1 MAQFRTNVL
10 NRCKTKTNYE
20 FISVKIIDAFLHFRS
35 SWRRPTPYWPSSDR
49 SRHLRI
55 LPRHLRQPT
64 RWRHLTSPSSR
75 TIKWKRTYRH
85 RTQHAGRPTNPN
97 KEKGTA
103 RYRPSINHHENRIV
117 IAPKCIHGTWDDTL
131 KELWGF
137 FLHPS
142 INAMTRLVNWCTDT
156 KCTLVKK
163 KLTRYGCEVM
173 V

>member
-85 RTQHAGRPTNPN
+85 RTPQHAGRPTNPN

-103 RYRPSINHHENRIV
+103 RYRPSINQETTWKKPACDHI
-117 IAPKCIHGTWDDTL
+117 IPKCIHGTWDDTL
-131 KELWGF
+131 KEL
-137 FLHPS
+137 
-142 INAMTRLVNWCTDT
+142 
-156 KCTLVKK
+156 
-163 KLTRYGCEVM
+163 
-173 V
+173 